1 MESGVAGWPSVPSDG
16 VPRVREGNA
25 YVHPLYAS
33 SLSEFGQPLEL
44 PRCGGWL
51 LRRQIQGADAIDATG
66 CYPLFACRD
75 WSRLGEEVERLENLV
90 SLVLVTDP
98 FGDFDL
104 AELRRH
110 FDDVRVFKPHYVI
123 DLAASVEQIASR
135 HHRYYARR
143 ALRRLEIE
151 PQSRPADL
159 LDEWTALYGVLVER
173 KGLRGIQ
180 AFSRDAFGMQL
191 AVPGALVLVAR
202 LGGELVGADWYYVD
216 GPVAYGHL
224 AAFSPEGYRVN
235 ASYALQW
242 RAIELLAELGV
253 RWLDIGGAPGVAEQ
267 PHDGLRRFK
276 KGWATHTRPT
286 YLATRV
292 LDSRRYEELSRGAGG
307 ANGYF
312 PAYRAMALT

>member
-1 MESGVAGWPSVPSDG
+1 M
-16 VPRVREGNA
+16 REGNA
-25 YVHPLYAS
+25 YLHPLYAS

-51 LRRQIQGADAIDATG
+51 LRRQIPGADATDATG

-75 WSRLGEEVERLENLV
+75 WSRLGEDIERLEDLV

-98 FGDFDL
+98 FGDVDL
-104 AELRRH
+104 EDLGRR
-110 FDDVRVFKPHYVI
+110 FDDARIFKRHYLI
-123 DLAASVEQIASR
+123 DLTTSVERIASR

-143 ALRRLEIE
+143 ALREVEIE
-151 PQSRPADL
+151 RQSRPADL

-173 KGLRGIQ
+173 KGLRGSIQ
-180 AFSRDAFGMQL
+180 AFSRDAFAVQL
-191 AVPGALVLVAR
+191 ELPGTVVLVAR

-216 GPVAYGHL
+216 GSVAYGHL
-224 AAFSPEGYRVN
+224 AAFTPEGYWVN

-242 RAIELLAELGV
+242 RAIEVLADLGV
-253 RWLDIGGAPGVAEQ
+253 RWLDIGGAPGAAEQ
-267 PHDGLRRFK
+267 PDDGLRRFK
-276 KGWATHTRPT
+276 KGWSTHTRPT

-292 LDSRRYEELSRGAGG
+292 LDRRRYEELSRGAGG

-312 PAYRAMALT
+312 PAYRALALT

>member
-1 MESGVAGWPSVPSDG
+1 MSSNGLPK
-16 VPRVREGNA
+16 VREGNA
-25 YVHPLYAS
+25 YAHPLYAS
-33 SLSEFGQPLEL
+33 SLSEFGQPLKL

-51 LRRQIQGADAIDATG
+51 LRRQIPEADATDATG

-75 WSRLGEEVERLENLV
+75 WSRFGEDIERLEDLV
-90 SLVLVTDP
+90 SVVLVTDP

-104 AELRRH
+104 EDLGRH

-123 DLAASVEQIASR
+123 DLTAPVERIASG

-143 ALRRLEIE
+143 ALRELEIE
-151 PQSRPADL
+151 RPARPADL

-180 AFSRDAFGMQL
+180 AFSRDAFAMQL
-191 AVPGALVLVAR
+191 ELPGTVMLVAR
-202 LGGELVGADWYYVD
+202 LGGELVGADWYYVN

-224 AAFSPEGYRVN
+224 AAFTPEGYRVN

-267 PHDGLRRFK
+267 SDDGLRRFK
-276 KGWATHTRPT
+276 KGWSTHTRPT

-292 LDSRRYEELSRGAGG
+292 LDRRRYDELLRGAGG

-312 PAYRAMALT
+312 PAYRAMELT

>member
-1 MESGVAGWPSVPSDG
+1 MEVPSDG
-16 VPRVREGNA
+16 LPRVREGNA
-25 YVHPLYAS
+25 YAHPLYAS
-33 SLSEFGQPLEL
+33 SLSEFGEPLKL
-44 PRCGGWL
+44 PRCEGWL
-51 LRRQIQGADAIDATG
+51 LRRQIPGADATDATG

-75 WSRLGEEVERLENLV
+75 WSRLGEEVERLGDLV

-104 AELRRH
+104 EDLRRD

-123 DLAASVEQIASR
+123 DLTVPVERIANR

-143 ALRRLEIE
+143 ALRDLEIE
-151 PQSRPADL
+151 RQPRPADL
-159 LDEWTALYGVLVER
+159 LDGWTELYGVLVER
-173 KGLRGIQ
+173 KGLRGIH
-180 AFSRDAFGMQL
+180 AFSRDVFAMQL
-191 AVPGALVLVAR
+191 EVPGAILLVAR
-202 LGGELVGADWYYVD
+202 LAGELVGADWYYVN
-216 GPVAYGHL
+216 GPVAYRHL
-224 AAFSPEGYRVN
+224 AASSPEGYQVN

-267 PHDGLRRFK
+267 PDDGLLRFK
-276 KGWATHTRPT
+276 KGWSTHTHPT

-292 LDSRRYEELSRGAGG
+292 LDRGRYEELSRDAGG

-312 PAYRAMALT
+312 PAYRAMELT